1 MPDKGEALPT
11 QKFIEVES
19 IEDGVVILKGGGLR
33 QILLVSGVNFDL
45 KSEEEQTMIMGAFQG
60 FLNSLNFSIKFSST
74 RES

>member
-1 MPDKGEALPT
+1 MPDKGAALPT

-45 KSEEEQTMIMGAFQG
+45 KSEE
-60 FLNSLNFSIKFSST
+60 
-74 RES
+74 